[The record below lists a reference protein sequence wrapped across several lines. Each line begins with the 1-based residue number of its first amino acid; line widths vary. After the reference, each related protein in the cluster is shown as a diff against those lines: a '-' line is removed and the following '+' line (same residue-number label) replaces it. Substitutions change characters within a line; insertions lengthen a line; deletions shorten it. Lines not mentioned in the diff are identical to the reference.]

1 MKTVVTSSLTAV
13 LAVGVML
20 PASASAADS
29 TYKTITTYKITST
42 DSLKAYIEKWLT
54 QNGYTVSDGQIV
66 EKPATQPDQTTK
78 PAEPTTKPTQPTTKP
93 SQPTTKPAEPTTKP
107 EQPTKPAQPTQE
119 EKPATTP
126 AKDPSNTGNTGNT
139 GNNTSNSGSESTQ
152 SDFATQ
158 VVKLVNAERA
168 KAGLSALSSD
178 ALLDKVAVAKVKDM
192 SNNNYFDHQSPTYG
206 SPFDMMKQ
214 FGVTYSYAGENIAK
228 GQKTPQEVV
237 TAWMNSE
244 GHRANILSKNFTHI
258 GVGYFNGYWA
268 QEFIGK

>member
-1 MKTVVTSSLTAV
+1 MNLKKKWMKTVVTSSLTAV

-20 PASASAADS
+20 PASASAADAS
-29 TYKTITTYKITST
+29 YKTTTKTTTYKITSAE
-42 DSLKAYIEKWLT
+42 SLKAYIEQWLKD
-54 QNGYTVSDGQIV
+54 NGYTVSNGEGQTTV

-78 PAEPTTKPTQPTTKP
+78 PAQPTTPAKP
-93 SQPTTKPAEPTTKP
+93 VTPAK
-107 EQPTKPAQPTQE
+107 PTQE

-126 AKDPSNTGNTGNT
+126 AKDPSNSGTGTGTTTGNTG
-139 GNNTSNSGSESTQ
+139 NSGSESTQ
-152 SDFATQ
+152 SDFAAQ
-158 VVKLVNAERA
+158 VVKLVNAERS
-168 KAGLSALSSD
+168 KAGLSALASD
-178 ALLDKVAVAKVKDM
+178 ALLDKVALAKAKDM

-244 GHRANILSKNFTHI
+244 GHRANILSKNFTKI
-258 GVGYFNGYWA
+258 GVGYYNGYWA
-268 QEFIGK
+268 QEFTGN

>member
-20 PASASAADS
+20 PASAADAS
-29 TYKTITTYKITST
+29 YKTTTFKITST
-42 DSLKAYIEKWLT
+42 DSLKAYIEQWLKD
-54 QNGYTVSDGQIV
+54 NGYTVSTGEGQTTV

-78 PAEPTTKPTQPTTKP
+78 PAQPTTPAKP
-93 SQPTTKPAEPTTKP
+93 VTPAK
-107 EQPTKPAQPTQE
+107 PTQE

-126 AKDPSNTGNTGNT
+126 AKDPSNTGTGTGTTTGNT
-139 GNNTSNSGSESTQ
+139 GNSGSESTQ
-152 SDFATQ
+152 SDFAAQ

-168 KAGLSALSSD
+168 KAGLGALASD

-244 GHRANILSKNFTHI
+244 GHRANILSKNFTKI
-258 GVGYFNGYWA
+258 GVGFYNGYWA
-268 QEFIGK
+268 QEFIGN

>member
-1 MKTVVTSSLTAV
+1 MKKKWMKTVVTSSLTAV

-29 TYKTITTYKITST
+29 TYKTTATYKITST
-42 DSLKAYIEKWLT
+42 DSLKAYIEQWLK
-54 QNGYTVSDGQIV
+54 QNGYTVSEGQIV

-78 PAEPTTKPTQPTTKP
+78 PAE
-93 SQPTTKPAEPTTKP
+93 PTTKPAEPTTKP

-126 AKDPSNTGNTGNT
+126 AKDPSNTGNTGN
-139 GNNTSNSGSESTQ
+139 NTSNSGGESTQ

-168 KAGLSALSSD
+168 KSGLSALTSD

-258 GVGYFNGYWA
+258 GVGYYNGYWA

>member
-1 MKTVVTSSLTAV
+1 MKKKWMKTVVTSSLTAV

-20 PASASAADS
+20 PASASAADAS
-29 TYKTITTYKITST
+29 YKTTTKIATYKITNAESIR
-42 DSLKAYIEKWLT
+42 AYIEQWLKD
-54 QNGYTVSDGQIV
+54 NGYTVSNGEGQTTV

-78 PAEPTTKPTQPTTKP
+78 PAQPTTPAKP
-93 SQPTTKPAEPTTKP
+93 VTPA
-107 EQPTKPAQPTQE
+107 KPAQE
-119 EKPATTP
+119 DKPATTP
-126 AKDPSNTGNTGNT
+126 AKDPSNSGTGTTTGNTGNT
-139 GNNTSNSGSESTQ
+139 GSESTQ
-152 SDFATQ
+152 SDFAAQ

-168 KAGLSALSSD
+168 KAGLSALASD

-244 GHRANILSKNFTHI
+244 GHRANIMSKNFTKI
-258 GVGYFNGYWA
+258 GVGYYNGYWA
-268 QEFIGK
+268 QEFIGN

>member
-1 MKTVVTSSLTAV
+1 MKKKWMKTVVTSSLTAV

-20 PASASAADS
+20 PASASAADAS
-29 TYKTITTYKITST
+29 YKTTTKTTTYKITSAE
-42 DSLKAYIEKWLT
+42 SLKAYIEQWLKD
-54 QNGYTVSDGQIV
+54 NGYTVSTGEGQTTV
-66 EKPATQPDQTTK
+66 EKPAAQPDQTTK
-78 PAEPTTKPTQPTTKP
+78 PAQPTT
-93 SQPTTKPAEPTTKP
+93 PAK
-107 EQPTKPAQPTQE
+107 PTQE

-126 AKDPSNTGNTGNT
+126 AKDPSNSGTGTGTTTGNTG
-139 GNNTSNSGSESTQ
+139 NSGSESTQ
-152 SDFATQ
+152 SDFAVQ

-168 KAGLSALSSD
+168 KAGLSALASD

-244 GHRANILSKNFTHI
+244 GHRANILNKNFTKI
-258 GVGYFNGYWA
+258 GVGYYNGYWA

>member
-1 MKTVVTSSLTAV
+1 MNLKKNWMKTVVTGSLTAV
-13 LAVGVML
+13 LAVGIML

-29 TYKTITTYKITST
+29 TYKTATTTTTYKVLNA
-42 DSLKAYIEKWLT
+42 DSLKAYIEAWLK
-54 QNGYTVSDGQIV
+54 QNGYTVADGQTTT
-66 EKPATQPDQTTK
+66 EKPAKQPETT
-78 PAEPTTKPTQPTTKP
+78 T
-93 SQPTTKPAEPTTKP
+93 
-107 EQPTKPAQPTQE
+107 PAQPSKPAAPAQQ
-119 EKPATTP
+119 EKPTTTTP
-126 AKDPSNTGNTGNT
+126 AKDPSST
-139 GNNTSNSGSESTQ
+139 GNNGTTSTQ
-152 SDFATQ
+152 SDFAAQ

-237 TAWMNSE
+237 TAWMNSA
-244 GHRANILSKNFTHI
+244 GHRANILNANFTHI
-258 GVGYFNGYWA
+258 GVGYYNGYWA

>member
-1 MKTVVTSSLTAV
+1 MNLKKKWMKTVVTSSLTAV

-42 DSLKAYIEKWLT
+42 DSLKAYIEKWLK
-54 QNGYTVSDGQIV
+54 QNGYTVSEGQIV

-93 SQPTTKPAEPTTKP
+93 AEPTTKP
-107 EQPTKPAQPTQE
+107 EQPTKPAQPAQE

-126 AKDPSNTGNTGNT
+126 AKDPSNTGK
-139 GNNTSNSGSESTQ
+139 NTSNNGSESTQ

-168 KAGLSALSSD
+168 KAGLNALTSD

-214 FGVTYSYAGENIAK
+214 FGVTYSYAGENIAQ

-258 GVGYFNGYWA
+258 GVGFYNGYWA

>member
-1 MKTVVTSSLTAV
+1 MKKKWMKTVVTSSLTAV

-29 TYKTITTYKITST
+29 TYKTTTTYKITST
-42 DSLKAYIEKWLT
+42 DSLKAYIEQWLK
-54 QNGYTVSDGQIV
+54 QNGYTVSEGQIV

-93 SQPTTKPAEPTTKP
+93 
-107 EQPTKPAQPTQE
+107 EQPAKPAQPTQE

-126 AKDPSNTGNTGNT
+126 AKDSSNTGNT
-139 GNNTSNSGSESTQ
+139 GNNTSNNGSESTQ

-168 KAGLSALSSD
+168 KAGLSALTSD

-237 TAWMNSE
+237 TAWMNSA

-258 GVGYFNGYWA
+258 GVGFYNGYWA

>member
-1 MKTVVTSSLTAV
+1 MKKKWMKTVVTSSLTAV

-29 TYKTITTYKITST
+29 SYKTTTTYKITST
-42 DSLKAYIEKWLT
+42 DSLKAYIEQWLK
-54 QNGYTVSDGQIV
+54 QNGYTVSEGQIV
-66 EKPATQPDQTTK
+66 VKPATQPDQTPK
-78 PAEPTTKPTQPTTKP
+78 PAE
-93 SQPTTKPAEPTTKP
+93 PTTKPAEPTTKP
-107 EQPTKPAQPTQE
+107 EQPAKPAQPAPE

-126 AKDPSNTGNTGNT
+126 AKDPSNTGNTGNNT
-139 GNNTSNSGSESTQ
+139 NNKGSESTQ
-152 SDFATQ
+152 SDFSAQ

-258 GVGYFNGYWA
+258 GVGYYNGYWA

>member
-1 MKTVVTSSLTAV
+1 MNLKKNWMKKVVTGSLTAA
-13 LAVGVML
+13 LAVGIML

-29 TYKTITTYKITST
+29 TYKATTVTTYKVVNA
-42 DSLKAYIEKWLT
+42 DSLKAYIEQWLK
-54 QNGYTVSDGQIV
+54 QNGYTVSEGEVV
-66 EKPATQPDQTTK
+66 EQPAAQP
-78 PAEPTTKPTQPTTKP
+78 A
-93 SQPTTKPAEPTTKP
+93 TKP
-107 EQPTKPAQPTQE
+107 EQPSTPAKPVQE
-119 EKPATTP
+119 EKPAATTP
-126 AKDPSNTGNTGNT
+126 AKNPSSTG
-139 GNNTSNSGSESTQ
+139 SNGGTQSTQ
-152 SDFATQ
+152 SDFAAQ

-168 KAGLSALSSD
+168 KAGLGALASD
-178 ALLDKVAVAKVKDM
+178 ALLDKVAMAKVKDM

-237 TAWMNSE
+237 TAWMNSA

-258 GVGYFNGYWA
+258 GVGFYNGYWA